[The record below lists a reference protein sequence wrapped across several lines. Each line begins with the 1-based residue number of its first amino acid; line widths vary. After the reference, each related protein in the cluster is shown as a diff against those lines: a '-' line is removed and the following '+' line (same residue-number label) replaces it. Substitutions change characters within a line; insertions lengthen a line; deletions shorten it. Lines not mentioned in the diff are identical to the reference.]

1 MRQTNRD
8 LTACVTSEIS
18 CLLQSNIDAFQNLT
32 TVLRESGPGLG
43 QCRPPNIANQERY
56 VQLAFQ
62 SRHRL
67 RDHGCVIPRRNAA
80 PNMLPASATATKYSS
95 QRWSSEIDFF
105 LLIGSGHIL

>member
-32 TVLRESGPGLG
+32 TVLREGGPGLG

-67 RDHGCVIPRRNAA
+67 RDRRLCDTKTKCCAQYASGVSHGNEV
-80 PNMLPASATATKYSS
+80 LKPA
-95 QRWSSEIDFF
+95 QVQ
-105 LLIGSGHIL
+105 